1 MSAIRDFFK
10 KKKTD
15 AKFKIAG
22 GGHKL
27 GDASTAA
34 AASSAAAAAAR
45 RTKPAERSHPST
57 SAQQAG
63 AAALNRISGQQ
74 QPNDSDLA
82 RNRQKAKIREQARR
96 ELEQEQ
102 KIQQEVDKIKQVYG
116 DHEPEVKE
124 GPGQLAAQGVFFK
137 CPLVGEEVYPRD
149 IMKLKIK
156 EFLYSQLEHERGL
169 TAVLIIH
176 TCNSPRDR
184 VQLGIDTLE
193 KYIGNILAHPGEEK
207 YMKIRRS
214 NKAFQ
219 ERVAGLEGTEEFLLD
234 AGFQVKQLPGQTGEE
249 EEFWVLDPAV
259 DMERLAMLQD
269 SLKSCEPLTAELD
282 RGLVIIPPGSGGSGN
297 VGIGALPP
305 DFFSLS
311 SEEVKKEHQSKSD
324 LAEREA
330 MLRTKAMRDKESGV
344 GRRKYKYCLIRVR
357 FSDGYM
363 LQGTFGVRE
372 ELSAVFEFITENLET
387 PLPFHIL
394 DSVTGARLDN
404 AAASLQDLQLV
415 PASIVNFCWDPEIEA
430 DLAAAGSSAL
440 PFLKSSLLYP

>member
-1 MSAIRDFFK
+1 
-10 KKKTD
+10 
-15 AKFKIAG
+15 
-22 GGHKL
+22 
-27 GDASTAA
+27 
-34 AASSAAAAAAR
+34 
-45 RTKPAERSHPST
+45 
-57 SAQQAG
+57 
-63 AAALNRISGQQ
+63 
-74 QPNDSDLA
+74 
-82 RNRQKAKIREQARR
+82 
-96 ELEQEQ
+96 
-102 KIQQEVDKIKQVYG
+102 
-116 DHEPEVKE
+116 
-124 GPGQLAAQGVFFK
+124 
-137 CPLVGEEVYPRD
+137 
-149 IMKLKIK
+149 
-156 EFLYSQLEHERGL
+156 
-169 TAVLIIH
+169 
-176 TCNSPRDR
+176 
-184 VQLGIDTLE
+184 
-193 KYIGNILAHPGEEK
+193 
-207 YMKIRRS
+207 MKIRRS

-363 LQGTFGVRE
+363 LQGTFDVRE
-372 ELSAVFEFITENLET
+372 ELSAVLEFIMENLET

-394 DSVTGARLDN
+394 DSVTGSRLDN
-404 AAASLQDLQLV
+404 AAASLQVTIWSV
-415 PASIVNFCWDPEIEA
+415 PTI
-430 DLAAAGSSAL
+430 
-440 PFLKSSLLYP
+440 LYGVYMEGGGAMVESGDRAPSPHY

>member
-1 MSAIRDFFK
+1 M
-10 KKKTD
+10 
-15 AKFKIAG
+15 
-22 GGHKL
+22 
-27 GDASTAA
+27 
-34 AASSAAAAAAR
+34 
-45 RTKPAERSHPST
+45 
-57 SAQQAG
+57 
-63 AAALNRISGQQ
+63 
-74 QPNDSDLA
+74 
-82 RNRQKAKIREQARR
+82 
-96 ELEQEQ
+96 
-102 KIQQEVDKIKQVYG
+102 
-116 DHEPEVKE
+116 
-124 GPGQLAAQGVFFK
+124 
-137 CPLVGEEVYPRD
+137 
-149 IMKLKIK
+149 
-156 EFLYSQLEHERGL
+156 YSQLEHERGL

-363 LQGTFGVRE
+363 LQE
-372 ELSAVFEFITENLET
+372 HNS
-387 PLPFHIL
+387 
-394 DSVTGARLDN
+394 
-404 AAASLQDLQLV
+404 
-415 PASIVNFCWDPEIEA
+415 
-430 DLAAAGSSAL
+430 
-440 PFLKSSLLYP
+440 